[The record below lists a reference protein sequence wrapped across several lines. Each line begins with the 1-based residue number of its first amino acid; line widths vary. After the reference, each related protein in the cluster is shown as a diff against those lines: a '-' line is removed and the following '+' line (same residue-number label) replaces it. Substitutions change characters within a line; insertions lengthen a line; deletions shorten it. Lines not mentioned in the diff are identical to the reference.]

1 MIKQILTGAFLALIL
16 CVIRPTDTAAAE
28 TGNQVKIDDSGY
40 VTLICDNEDK
50 DEINTL
56 QLSLNIETE
65 SEADVSFRFSDD
77 NNVKI
82 SEYRYN
88 ADSGRLNIYMS
99 GTESF
104 LNEESLNIGYIT
116 VSDKS
121 GNAVAFKASA
131 ADESLK
137 YVYNNKLVKNNIE
150 LETAPIKTTA
160 TTTTTTTSATTTTTT
175 TVTTTSATTTT
186 TTTATTTSSTTT
198 TTTTTVTTTSA
209 TTTTTTTTV
218 TTTSATT
225 TTAATTTTNSDLP
238 QTGNNS
244 ITKIMSIIGA
254 FILIGLGSSAVIISG
269 ICRSKKHDE

>member
-16 CVIRPTDTAAAE
+16 CIVRPTDTAAAE
-28 TGNQVKIDDSGY
+28 TDNQVKIDDSGY
-40 VTLICDNEDK
+40 VTLICNSEDK
-50 DEINTL
+50 DGVNTL

-65 SEADVSFRFSDD
+65 SEADVSFKFNDD

-88 ADSGRLNIYMS
+88 EDSDCLNIYMS

-104 LNEESLNIGYIT
+104 LNEAPLNIGCII

-121 GNAVAFKASA
+121 GNDVAFNASA
-131 ADESLK
+131 AEESLK

-150 LETAPIKTTA
+150 LEAAPI
-160 TTTTTTTSATTTTTT
+160 TTT
-175 TVTTTSATTTT
+175 TTTT
-186 TTTATTTSSTTT
+186 TTTATTTTTSTTTSSSSSSSTTTTGTTTSRTTTT
-198 TTTTTVTTTSA
+198 TTTTTVTTTTTITTTTNKTTTLSA
-209 TTTTTTTTV
+209 TTTSTMTTKV
-218 TTTSATT
+218 N
-225 TTAATTTTNSDLP
+225 TNLP

-244 ITKIMSIIGA
+244 INKIMSIIGA

>member
-16 CVIRPTDTAAAE
+16 CIVRPTDTAAAE
-28 TGNQVKIDDSGY
+28 TDNQVKIDDSGY
-40 VTLICDNEDK
+40 VTLICDSEDK
-50 DEINTL
+50 DGVNTL

-65 SEADVSFRFSDD
+65 SEADVSFKFNDD

-88 ADSGRLNIYMS
+88 EDSDCLNIYMS

-104 LNEESLNIGYIT
+104 LNEAPLNIGCII

-121 GNAVAFKASA
+121 GNDVAFNASA
-131 ADESLK
+131 AEESLK

-150 LETAPIKTTA
+150 LEAAPI
-160 TTTTTTTSATTTTTT
+160 TTT
-175 TVTTTSATTTT
+175 TTTT
-186 TTTATTTSSTTT
+186 TTTATTTTTSTTTTSTSSTTTTGTTTSRTTT
-198 TTTTTVTTTSA
+198 TTTTTVTTTTTITTTTNKTTTLSA
-209 TTTTTTTTV
+209 TTTSTMTTKV
-218 TTTSATT
+218 N
-225 TTAATTTTNSDLP
+225 TNLP

-244 ITKIMSIIGA
+244 INKIMSIIGA

>member
-16 CVIRPTDTAAAE
+16 CIVRPTDTAAAE
-28 TGNQVKIDDSGY
+28 TDNQVKIDDSGY
-40 VTLICDNEDK
+40 VTLICNSEDK
-50 DEINTL
+50 DGVNTL
-56 QLSLNIETE
+56 QLSLNIETA
-65 SEADVSFRFSDD
+65 SEADVSFKFNDD

-88 ADSGRLNIYMS
+88 EDSDCLNIYMS

-104 LNEESLNIGYIT
+104 LNEAPLNIGCII

-121 GNAVAFKASA
+121 GNDVAFNASA
-131 ADESLK
+131 AEESLK

-150 LETAPIKTTA
+150 LEAAPI
-160 TTTTTTTSATTTTTT
+160 TTT
-175 TVTTTSATTTT
+175 TTTT
-186 TTTATTTSSTTT
+186 TTTATTTTTSTTTTTTSSSSSTTTTGTTTSRTTT
-198 TTTTTVTTTSA
+198 TTTTTVTTTTTITTTTNKTTTLSA
-209 TTTTTTTTV
+209 TTTSTMTTKV
-218 TTTSATT
+218 N
-225 TTAATTTTNSDLP
+225 TNLP

-244 ITKIMSIIGA
+244 INKIMSIIGA

>member
-16 CVIRPTDTAAAE
+16 CIVRPTDTAAAE
-28 TGNQVKIDDSGY
+28 TDNQVKIDDSGY
-40 VTLICDNEDK
+40 VTLICNSEDK
-50 DEINTL
+50 DGVNTL

-65 SEADVSFRFSDD
+65 SEADVSFKFNDD

-88 ADSGRLNIYMS
+88 EDSDCLNIYMS

-104 LNEESLNIGYIT
+104 LNEAPLNIGCII

-121 GNAVAFKASA
+121 GNDVAFNASA
-131 ADESLK
+131 AEESLK

-150 LETAPIKTTA
+150 LEAAPI
-160 TTTTTTTSATTTTTT
+160 TTT
-175 TVTTTSATTTT
+175 TTTT
-186 TTTATTTSSTTT
+186 TTTATTTTTSTTTTSSSSSTTTTGTTTSRTTTT
-198 TTTTTVTTTSA
+198 TTTTTVTTTTTITTTTNKTTTLSA
-209 TTTTTTTTV
+209 TTTSTMTTKV
-218 TTTSATT
+218 N
-225 TTAATTTTNSDLP
+225 TNLP

-244 ITKIMSIIGA
+244 INKIMSIIGA

>member
-16 CVIRPTDTAAAE
+16 CIVRPTDTAAAE
-28 TGNQVKIDDSGY
+28 TDNQVKIDDSGY
-40 VTLICDNEDK
+40 VTLICNSEDK
-50 DEINTL
+50 DGVNTL

-65 SEADVSFRFSDD
+65 SEADVSFKFNDD

-88 ADSGRLNIYMS
+88 EDSDCLNIYMS

-104 LNEESLNIGYIT
+104 LNEAPLNIGCII

-121 GNAVAFKASA
+121 GNDVAFNASA
-131 ADESLK
+131 AEESLK

-150 LETAPIKTTA
+150 LEAAPI
-160 TTTTTTTSATTTTTT
+160 TTT
-175 TVTTTSATTTT
+175 TTTT
-186 TTTATTTSSTTT
+186 TTTATTTTTSTTTTSSSSSTTTTGTTTSRTTTTT
-198 TTTTTVTTTSA
+198 TTTTTVTTTTTITTTTNKTTTLSA
-209 TTTTTTTTV
+209 TTTSTITTKV
-218 TTTSATT
+218 N
-225 TTAATTTTNSDLP
+225 TNLP

-244 ITKIMSIIGA
+244 INKIMSIIGA

>member
-16 CVIRPTDTAAAE
+16 CIVRPTDTAAAE
-28 TGNQVKIDDSGY
+28 TDNQVKIDDSGY
-40 VTLICDNEDK
+40 VTLICDSEDK
-50 DEINTL
+50 DGVNTL

-65 SEADVSFRFSDD
+65 SEADVSFKFNDD

-88 ADSGRLNIYMS
+88 EDSDCLNIYMS

-104 LNEESLNIGYIT
+104 LNEAPLNIGCII

-121 GNAVAFKASA
+121 GNDVAFNASA
-131 ADESLK
+131 AEESLK

-150 LETAPIKTTA
+150 LEAAPI
-160 TTTTTTTSATTTTTT
+160 TTT
-175 TVTTTSATTTT
+175 TTTT
-186 TTTATTTSSTTT
+186 TTTATTTTSTTTTTSSSSTTTTGTTTSRTTT
-198 TTTTTVTTTSA
+198 TTTTTVTTT
-209 TTTTTTTTV
+209 TTTV
-218 TTTSATT
+218 TTTTNKTTTLSATT
-225 TTAATTTTNSDLP
+225 TSTMTTKVNTNLP

-244 ITKIMSIIGA
+244 INKIMSIIGA

-269 ICRSKKHDE
+269 ICRNKKHDE